1 MRPYLTA
8 STDELIALAQEH
20 WDNAR
25 ELERLQAE
33 TAFRKAK
40 SAAALGRD
48 LQKRRAILASMAA
61 KEKTGTQREVP
72 DAAVKL
78 RAAEVRI
85 RGLEQQLVM
94 ARAMRQSPLD
104 ERLAKWGLC
113 SACPP
118 SLFETVKRTWRKN
131 LHPDSHADRSPEDR
145 KSLERMFQEFEVDL
159 VWLAKQG
166 WPPTS

>member
-20 WDNAR
+20 WDDAR

-40 SAAALGRD
+40 NAAALGRD
-48 LQKRRAILASMAA
+48 LEKRRAFLASLTA
-61 KEKTGTQREVP
+61 KAKAEAHREAP
-72 DAAVKL
+72 DLSKRL
-78 RAAEVRI
+78 RDAEARI
-85 RGLEQQLVM
+85 RDLEQQLVL

-104 ERLAKWGLC
+104 ERLAKWGLA

-131 LHPDSHADRSPEDR
+131 LHPDSHADRSPADR
-145 KSLERMFQEFEVDL
+145 KSLERMFQEFESDL
-159 VWLAKQG
+159 MWFAKQG
-166 WPPTS
+166 WPSTS